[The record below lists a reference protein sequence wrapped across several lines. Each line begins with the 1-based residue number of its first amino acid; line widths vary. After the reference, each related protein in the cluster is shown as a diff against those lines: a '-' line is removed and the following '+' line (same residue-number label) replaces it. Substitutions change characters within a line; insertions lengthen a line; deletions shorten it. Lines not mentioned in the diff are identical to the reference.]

1 MIVIVALIAVPA
13 AGAALTALVPVR
25 ARLATT
31 LATATA
37 TLLLAVLGART
48 VLREGATTFALNGT
62 SLALV
67 ADGLGTGLALVT
79 ATVALL
85 ATLFAAAQ
93 RSSPAVHHAY
103 WPLSLALLT
112 GINGVV
118 LAGDL
123 LTAYLMLELVA
134 VSGAVLVALGGG
146 RARLAASVRYFYAE
160 MAASIT
166 VLLGIA
172 LLWRATGAIALEGLG
187 AALDTTE
194 GRIGLAVVTAGLLLK
209 MPLFPLHYWLPAA
222 HSLASAAVSP
232 WLSALVVK
240 SAAVILLRVWAAD
253 PALLA
258 TATPQVLGALGAVA
272 VLWGGIAAL
281 RQTELKRV
289 VAYSTIAQIGLIM
302 VALPLVAAGS
312 ADGWVGGTV
321 QAITHALPKAALLMA
336 LAILAAAGGGSTVT
350 ALAGAA
356 ARRPVAVL
364 AVGAS
369 AISIIGLPPS
379 GGFVAKWYLLVGSLD
394 TGQWWWAVTVVL
406 GGLLTAA
413 YLGRL
418 VQACL
423 GPPAAAPTPAPLPR
437 VAGGRGSSVT
447 ARAAPLSMTAL
458 PAVTASPTVAG
469 GVAEAVAL
477 TLALLGILIGLVPEV
492 LVTLVGGAGSWLT

>member
-1 MIVIVALIAVPA
+1 MIVIVALVAVPA
-13 AGAALTALVPVR
+13 VGAGLTALVP
-25 ARLATT
+25 ARGRVATT

-37 TLLLAVLGART
+37 TLLLAVLGARA
-48 VLREGATTFALNGT
+48 VLREGPTTFVFEGT
-62 SLALV
+62 FPALV
-67 ADGLGTGLALVT
+67 ADGLGTGLALVA
-79 ATVALL
+79 ATVAIL
-85 ATLFAAAQ
+85 AMLFAAAQ
-93 RSSPAVHHAY
+93 RSSRAVHPAY

-134 VSGAVLVALGGG
+134 VSGAVFVALGGG

-160 MAASIT
+160 MAASLA
-166 VLLGIA
+166 VLLGAA
-172 LLWRATGAIALEGLG
+172 LLWHATGTIALEGLA

-194 GRIGLAVVTAGLLLK
+194 GRIGLAVLTAGLLLK

-222 HSLASAAVSP
+222 HSLAPSVVSP

-240 SAAVILLRVWAAD
+240 SAAVVLLRVWAAD

-258 TATPQVLGALGAVA
+258 TAMPQVLGALGAAA
-272 VLWGGIAAL
+272 VFWGGVAAL

-289 VAYSTIAQIGLIM
+289 VAYSTVAQIGLIM

-312 ADGWVGGTV
+312 ADGWVGGAV
-321 QAITHALPKAALLMA
+321 QAIAHALPKAALLMA
-336 LAILAAAGGGSTVT
+336 VAILAATGGGSTLT

-369 AISIIGLPPS
+369 AISLIGLPPS

-394 TGQWWWAVTVVL
+394 TGQWWWAVTVVA

-423 GPPAAAPTPAPLPR
+423 GP
-437 VAGGRGSSVT
+437 S
-447 ARAAPLSMTAL
+447 
-458 PAVTASPTVAG
+458 AVTASATAAR
-469 GVAEAVAL
+469 GVADAL
-477 TLALLGILIGLVPEV
+477 ALSLALLGILLGLVPEA
-492 LVTLVGGAGSWLT
+492 LVTLVGVGQPWLT